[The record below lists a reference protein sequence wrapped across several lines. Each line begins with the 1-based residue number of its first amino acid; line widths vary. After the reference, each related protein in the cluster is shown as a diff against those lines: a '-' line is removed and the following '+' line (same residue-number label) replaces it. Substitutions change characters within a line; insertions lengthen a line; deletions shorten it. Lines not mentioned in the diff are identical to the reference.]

1 MSKQSEKPKSAA
13 AMKSGSRGKGGKK
26 TVSYTMYTHRF
37 TDRDIP
43 IIIEDLRC
51 YRPLV
56 KTADKLDCSYNGLL
70 EFIKR
75 TPVLREAKERYT
87 MGGVD
92 IAESRLMQAIDVGNL
107 NAIMFYL
114 DRMGRDRGYGQHET
128 VETKGAIEDTAPR
141 IVIGA
146 IPKEAVEAAKKKVE
160 EINRKAY
167 LDENGNPIPKGTE

>member
-1 MSKQSEKPKSAA
+1 MSKQSEKPKNATP
-13 AMKSGSRGKGGKK
+13 MKSGKTNKDGKK
-26 TVSYTMYTHRF
+26 TVEYVAYTHRF
-37 TDRDIP
+37 TAKDIP
-43 IIIEDLRC
+43 IILADLKS
-51 YRPLV
+51 YKPLIR
-56 KTADKLDCSYNGLL
+56 TADHLDCSYNGLL

-75 TPVLREAKERYT
+75 TPVLREAKERYRL
-87 MGGVD
+87 GGVD

-128 VETKGAIEDTAPR
+128 IETKNKEDTTSR

-160 EINRKAY
+160 EITRKAY
-167 LDENGNPIPKGTE
+167 LDENGNPIPKDKQ